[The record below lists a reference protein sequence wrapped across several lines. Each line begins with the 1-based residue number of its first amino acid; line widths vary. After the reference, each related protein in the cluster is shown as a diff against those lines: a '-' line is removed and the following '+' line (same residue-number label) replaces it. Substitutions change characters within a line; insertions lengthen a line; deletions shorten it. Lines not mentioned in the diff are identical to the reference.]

1 VDLAWHAPAKIYAF
15 QPNQIIS
22 DAPMAFLVAAIGSLS
37 MFVLASMRMRWFS
50 WLIAVLC
57 FPFSLLATF
66 FLSIGWRLEGEGSD
80 MDPPWMA
87 FGENT
92 TNLAHS
98 KLEGILGGLLPLMAY
113 PIAFCLA
120 FLIVIVRSGIASGRK
135 GVTRLSAEDDLPDAG
150 RGE

>member
-1 VDLAWHAPAKIYAF
+1 
-15 QPNQIIS
+15 
-22 DAPMAFLVAAIGSLS
+22 MFL
-37 MFVLASMRMRWFS
+37 LASMRMRWFS
-50 WLIAVLC
+50 RLIAILC

-66 FLSIGWRLEGEGSD
+66 LIAVSGRLEGEGSD

-98 KLEGILGGLLPLMAY
+98 KLEEFLGVLLPLMSY

-120 FLIVIVRSGIASGRK
+120 FLIVIVRSGVASGRK
-135 GVTRLSAEDDLPDAG
+135 EGMTRLNAEDDIPDAAR
-150 RGE
+150 RG